1 MWNFTFNNYKDQSD
15 NMKMFSTILILF
27 ISMGFNSVFA
37 TESLDKSLKN
47 IIECSAEPVIKYI
60 PIKGMDNSSL
70 MYAVLINHK
79 KKKYQLISDD
89 NDNLKCVFN

>member
-1 MWNFTFNNYKDQSD
+1 
-15 NMKMFSTILILF
+15 MKMFFTIIVSFIL
-27 ISMGFNSVFA
+27 MGFNSVFA
-37 TESLDKSLKN
+37 TESLDKSLKNKN

-79 KKKYQLISDD
+79 EKKYQLVSDD
-89 NDNLKCVFN
+89 NNNLKCVFN

>member
-1 MWNFTFNNYKDQSD
+1 
-15 NMKMFSTILILF
+15 MKIFSTVIISF
-27 ISMGFNSVFA
+27 IFLGFNTVFA
-37 TESLDKSLKN
+37 AESLDKSQKNKN

-60 PIKGMDNSSL
+60 PIKGMYNSSL

-79 KKKYQLISDD
+79 KKKYQLISDE

>member
-1 MWNFTFNNYKDQSD
+1 
-15 NMKMFSTILILF
+15 
-27 ISMGFNSVFA
+27 MGFNSVFA
-37 TESLDKSLKN
+37 AESLDNSLKNKN

-79 KKKYQLISDD
+79 EKKYQLVSDD
-89 NDNLKCVFN
+89 NNNLKCVFN

>member
-1 MWNFTFNNYKDQSD
+1 
-15 NMKMFSTILILF
+15 MKMFFTIIISFIL
-27 ISMGFNSVFA
+27 MGFNSVFA
-37 TESLDKSLKN
+37 TESLDKSLKNKN

-79 KKKYQLISDD
+79 EKKYQLVSDD
-89 NDNLKCVFN
+89 NNNLKCVFN

>member
-1 MWNFTFNNYKDQSD
+1 
-15 NMKMFSTILILF
+15 MKMFFIIIISFIL
-27 ISMGFNSVFA
+27 MGFNSVFA
-37 TESLDKSLKN
+37 TESLDKSLKNKN

-79 KKKYQLISDD
+79 EKKYQLISDK
-89 NDNLKCVFN
+89 NNNIKCIFN